1 MLVTGYPLVSYDVP
15 WSVLSQTAAP
25 TPDRKGSKRQNK
37 RKSYK
42 LNFTASFTTCCRRIK
57 TNLSFDGDAE
67 TIDGSLGAVSLTK
80 DASSETDA
88 GFCIGHF
95 NPLDVVTIERTN
107 WNKADVMLFTTDDD
121 QQLLFWQII
130 NLVDAFALTDPSD
143 FCSENNTKKRN
154 FKSNRL
160 EPHQMRNILL
170 STFTIEVN
178 TK

>member
-1 MLVTGYPLVSYDVP
+1 M
-15 WSVLSQTAAP
+15 
-25 TPDRKGSKRQNK
+25 
-37 RKSYK
+37 
-42 LNFTASFTTCCRRIK
+42 TCCRRIK

-95 NPLDVVTIERTN
+95 NPLDVVTVERPN
-107 WNKADVMLFTTDDD
+107 WNKADVMLFTADDD

-130 NLVDAFALTDPSD
+130 NLVDAFALNEPSD
-143 FCSENNTKKRN
+143 FYSEKQQQKKRN
-154 FKSNRL
+154 LKSNRL
-160 EPHQMRNILL
+160 ETHQMRKMLL
-170 STFTIEVN
+170 FTFTIEVD